1 MNNITVFLYIID
13 IKLTIYKK
21 VSKLA
26 WEGEGEEQWEEE
38 DVLGAGKVQHS

>member
-21 VSKLA
+21 VSKLDY
-26 WEGEGEEQWEEE
+26 EGNKMERM
-38 DVLGAGKVQHS
+38 